1 MIMCCLLLA
10 FILVIIYIAYKIYEY
25 QKGKTFIENISN
37 RYVFITGCDS
47 GFGNGFAR
55 LLDKQGVPVIAGCLT
70 EKGGA
75 DLKKQTSSRLRVV
88 QIDVT
93 DQTSIRNA
101 VDSVK
106 RILPKSAGKKSPEVR
121 VRKNNNKK
129 TATRSCIRLKRRVT
143 S

>member
-55 LLDKQGVPVIAGCLT
+55 LLDKQGVPVIAGYLT

-129 TATRSCIRLKRRVT
+129 PQPVRALG
-143 S
+143 